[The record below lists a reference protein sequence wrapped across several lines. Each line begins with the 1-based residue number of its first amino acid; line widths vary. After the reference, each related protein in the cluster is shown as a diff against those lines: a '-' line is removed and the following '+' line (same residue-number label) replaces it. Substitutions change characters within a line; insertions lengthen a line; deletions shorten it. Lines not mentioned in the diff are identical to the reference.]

1 MSLKHLQDFLF
12 APNYYAKKRGE
23 HVYNPRALTP
33 QERAE
38 LLERV
43 NIALLPE
50 NLTCKFLLTGE
61 TLRLKTEMLEGAK
74 RQLEKV
80 KAK

>member
-1 MSLKHLQDFLF
+1 MALKHLQDFLF
-12 APNYYAKKRGE
+12 APNYYAKRKDE
-23 HVYNPRALTP
+23 KVYNPRALTP
-33 QERAE
+33 QDRAE

-50 NLTCKFLLTGE
+50 NLTCKFMLTGE

-74 RQLEKV
+74 RQLEK
-80 KAK
+80 K